1 MTIKISEM
9 TPAPLPLV
17 GDEVL
22 ELSVPQGTDDPLTRN
37 ATVDGIAKRAL
48 VVWEY
53 AISDETTNLTT
64 GAAKLTTRA
73 RHAMDV
79 VEVRASLTTQ
89 SSSGNPAF
97 DVNVST
103 VSMFST
109 TVTIDSGERTSTTAA
124 TPAVI
129 SDNTIADDAEIVID
143 IDTAGTGAKG
153 AKIAIIGYRA

>member
-1 MTIKISEM
+1 MTIKISQM
-9 TPAPLPLV
+9 TLASLPLG
-17 GDEVL
+17 GDEWL
-22 ELSVPQGTDDPLTRN
+22 ELSIPGSNPVTRYATADD
-37 ATVDGIAKRAL
+37 IAKRTL

-53 AISDETTNLTT
+53 AISDEASAITT
-64 GAAKLTTRA
+64 GVAKLTTRA

-79 VEVRASLTTQ
+79 IEVRASLSVE

-109 TVTIDSGERTSTTAA
+109 TVTIDSGERTSMTAA

-129 SDNTIADDAEIVID
+129 SDATIADDAEIVID